1 VATFRQISS
10 DIQTVHNQHGSVHDR
25 LAAYIEW
32 AARAANTLTYLVSDA
47 DVGYLI
53 WTPGYHRLVT
63 GLGIWTDTDQATVR
77 AVNFTVSAELTQ
89 RQQAFDAA
97 VADVQAHISKWP
109 DNSAR
114 FAVADTSVYIEHQDK
129 LDETLD
135 FEDLLGLKS
144 GIVPVRV
151 IVPIIVVDEL
161 DNTKN
166 RGDSHAKWRAAYNL
180 AVFDRLFPGQRF
192 SAAISTPTPK
202 ASVSLKYC
210 STRQAM
216 FGCRLTTMSLSTECS
231 RYSP

>member
-1 VATFRQISS
+1 MQAGTRSLKSDGQITSVPSTVLAMLVSPRPGVSRDNLVATFRQISS

-144 GIVPVRV
+144 R
-151 IVPIIVVDEL
+151 
-161 DNTKN
+161 N
-166 RGDSHAKWRAAYNL
+166 RARPSHCPDHCRGRAGQHEEPRRQPCEMACGL
-180 AVFDRLFPGQRF
+180 QPGC
-192 SAAISTPTPK
+192 
-202 ASVSLKYC
+202 L
-210 STRQAM
+210 
-216 FGCRLTTMSLSTECS
+216 
-231 RYSP
+231 